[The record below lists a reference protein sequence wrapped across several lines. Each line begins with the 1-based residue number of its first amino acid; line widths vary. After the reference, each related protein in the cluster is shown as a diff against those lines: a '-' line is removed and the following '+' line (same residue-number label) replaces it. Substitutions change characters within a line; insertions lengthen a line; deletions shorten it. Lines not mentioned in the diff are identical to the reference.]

1 MTAQIVRFSASPST
15 IALGAQTTLS
25 WSTSN
30 STTVSISPAVGTV
43 SANGSTTVS
52 PTTNTSYTISATGAD
67 GKTVTAV
74 ATVTVTGAAIPQ
86 IVAFTATP
94 QTVSSGQST
103 QICWQVTGATSIS
116 IAPSVGTNL
125 AANACSTVTPS
136 ATTTYTLTATNAV
149 GQVQGNL
156 TVNVGSV
163 QILSFQATPGT
174 VNYGQPTV
182 LSWTTVNATS
192 VVLTAADLPAMTLP
206 VNGSYTDNPTTN
218 ETYTLTAYGPGGQTV
233 SVTISV
239 FVR

>member
-1 MTAQIVRFSASPST
+1 M
-15 IALGAQTTLS
+15 S
-25 WSTSN
+25 WTTSN
-30 STTVSISPAVGTV
+30 STSVSISPTVGTV
-43 SANGSTTVS
+43 SGNGSTTVS
-52 PTTNTSYTISATGAD
+52 PATTTSYTISATGAD

-74 ATVTVTGAAIPQ
+74 VTVTVTGSAIPQ

-103 QICWQVTGATSIS
+103 ADLLAGDRSDQYLDRTGRRHRSF
-116 IAPSVGTNL
+116 

-163 QILSFQATPGT
+163 QILSFQANPGT
-174 VNYGQPTV
+174 TNYGDPTV
-182 LSWTTVNATS
+182 LSWTTANATS

-206 VNGSYTDNPTTN
+206 VNGSYTDHPTTN

>member
-1 MTAQIVRFSASPST
+1 
-15 IALGAQTTLS
+15 
-25 WSTSN
+25 
-30 STTVSISPAVGTV
+30 V

-52 PTTNTSYTISATGAD
+52 PATTTSYTISATGAD
-67 GKTVTAV
+67 GTTVTAV
-74 ATVTVTGAAIPQ
+74 ATVTVTGSSIPQ

-116 IAPSVGTNL
+116 ISPTIGSNL
-125 AANACSTVTPS
+125 KANDCATVTPG

-163 QILSFQATPGT
+163 QILSFQANPVSSPVAGAPVTPT
-174 VNYGQPTV
+174 
-182 LSWTTVNATS
+182 WTTANATS
-192 VVLTAADLPAMTLP
+192 VVLTGADIPAMTLP
-206 VNGSYTDNPTTN
+206 VNGSYTDNPVTN

-233 SVTISV
+233 SVTISE